1 MFFDLA
7 NSKQTCTPDSVLPSS
22 VSIRLVAQAL
32 AVCSLPGITRPCS
45 HRCDE
50 IVLSSIGFT
59 VVAWQQRKTYQQLV
73 QPTRLASS
81 YTLA

>member
-7 NSKQTCTPDSVLPSS
+7 NSKQTCTPDC
-22 VSIRLVAQAL
+22 LVAQAL